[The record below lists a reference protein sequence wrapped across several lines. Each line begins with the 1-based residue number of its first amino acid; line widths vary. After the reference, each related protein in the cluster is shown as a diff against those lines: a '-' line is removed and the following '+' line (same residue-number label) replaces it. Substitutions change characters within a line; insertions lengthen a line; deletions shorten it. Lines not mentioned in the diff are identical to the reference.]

1 MKAPEDD
8 PYVAAMVASLDAH
21 YPSERL
27 AACDALLDCVSQ
39 GHTGIAARIGEVLL
53 EVKDRHISE
62 RERALM
68 LLARLVIADGRG
80 W

>member
-1 MKAPEDD
+1 MKVPED
-8 PYVAAMVASLDAH
+8 PYIAAMVASLDAH

-53 EVKDRHISE
+53 EVVKDRHISE
-62 RERALM
+62 RERALV